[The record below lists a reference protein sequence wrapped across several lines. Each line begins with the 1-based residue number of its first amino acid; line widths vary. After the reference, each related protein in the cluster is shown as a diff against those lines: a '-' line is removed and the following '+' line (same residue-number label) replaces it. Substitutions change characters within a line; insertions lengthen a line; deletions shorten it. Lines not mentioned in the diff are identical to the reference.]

1 MTSHSSA
8 TAHEETPHAIE
19 SNQNTISNALRR
31 RAQSVINDK
40 WIDAESRT
48 MIRYA
53 LEINDP
59 WLPELVRRV
68 DAGETVVDIDYS
80 QTPKNEDELDGEKV
94 EALTRLICRA
104 GDEPGT
110 KSTALFVLMAL
121 LENATRPKA
130 LANTVKH
137 LAFNHCSELNLYG
150 MVDAQI
156 PVIEAELFS
165 EQI

>member
-8 TAHEETPHAIE
+8 TAREEAPHATE
-19 SNQNTISNALRR
+19 STQNIFSNALRR

-40 WIDAESRT
+40 WIDAESRA
-48 MIRYA
+48 MVRYA

-68 DAGETVVDIDYS
+68 DAGETVVDIDFS
-80 QTPKNEDELDGEKV
+80 RTPENEDELDGKKL

-110 KSTALFVLMAL
+110 KSTALLVLMAT
-121 LENATRPKA
+121 LENAAHPKV

-137 LAFNHCSELNLYG
+137 LAFNRCSDLNLSG
-150 MVDAQI
+150 VVDAQV
-156 PVIEAELFS
+156 PVLEAELLA

>member
-68 DAGETVVDIDYS
+68 DAGETVVDIDFS

>member
-1 MTSHSSA
+1 MASQYSA
-8 TAHEETPHAIE
+8 TAHEETPHVIE

-40 WIDAESRT
+40 WIDAESRA
-48 MIRYA
+48 MVRYA

-68 DAGETVVDIDYS
+68 DAGETVVDIDFS
-80 QTPKNEDELDGEKV
+80 RTPQNEDELDGERL

-110 KSTALFVLMAL
+110 KLAALLVLMAT
-121 LENATRPKA
+121 LENATHPKA

-137 LAFNHCSELNLYG
+137 LAFNRCSDLNLYG
-150 MVDAQI
+150 MVDAQL
-156 PVIEAELFS
+156 PVLESELFA
-165 EQI
+165 EQL

>member
-1 MTSHSSA
+1 MASQYSA

-31 RAQSVINDK
+31 RAQTVINDK
-40 WIDAESRT
+40 WIDAESRA
-48 MIRYA
+48 MVRYA

-68 DAGETVVDIDYS
+68 DAGETIADIDFS
-80 QTPKNEDELDGEKV
+80 RTPENEEELDGEKI
-94 EALTRLICRA
+94 ESLTRLICRA

-110 KSTALFVLMAL
+110 KSTALFVLMAT
-121 LENATRPKA
+121 LENAIHPKA
-130 LANTVKH
+130 LANNVKH

-156 PVIEAELFS
+156 PALEAELLA
-165 EQI
+165 EQT